1 MCVDVSGG
9 RKGAVPQPFL
19 NLLHR
24 YAVHHH
30 QAGAAVA
37 QIVETDVLQSVLGQQ
52 PVEVLRHEV
61 RADQLAFL
69 IGADE
74 IQILSAVALLEQL
87 AVKLLLFLLLQKFFF
102 HSRDQRQGTAAGLVL
117 HHIADHRNVLAVHQL
132 FRHLVIDDDGLAL
145 KVDRRPLQP
154 KHLAA
159 AQTVVGCN
167 EDAQVQG
174 VILRYFQQLLDFIL
188 GVEVGPEAVLLRAV
202 NFQHLLNKNEIRFLH
217 NYYLGSQPVLQRTKE
232 YHAEITNRIV
242 ENHANECVGFYTG
255 YMSGTPCSYVR
266 SETAT
271 GDGEEIARLSNALQY
286 EGKDALDRRLWQ
298 WMLECG
304 QGYRIVLPDKGYNGH
319 YPDETPLLV
328 DVPDPDMAYVIYNS
342 GIGHKPI
349 ANVLHISRNYQND
362 LNDLI
367 CVYTPNQYF
376 EIDNGKITKS
386 ENHSLGMLPM
396 VEYKLNPE
404 RMGLFEPAIPVLDAI
419 NDLESNRLDGV
430 AQFIQS
436 IMVFTNCLVD
446 KDALDQVKE
455 LGAMCLKSTS
465 GLPASVSQ
473 IANELDQQQSQTL
486 LDSMLNVYRSLT
498 AMPSATGSENAT
510 SDNVGAVIVR
520 NGWNHTEARAQQYEN
535 MFKYAERQSLS
546 VMLKILRDTAGSKLM
561 ASDINIKLPRRQY
574 DNQQSKVQIFAQM
587 IQQPID
593 PQLAFTTPGLF
604 PDPQAAY
611 EMSKPFLIAAGKLGE
626 DGKAPKPQEQQP
638 EQVVEAN
645 KTSNEQSDS
654 INKETEGE

>member
-1 MCVDVSGG
+1 MAEYQMIVNG
-9 RKGAVPQPFL
+9 FL
-19 NLLHR
+19 NEPLTGR
-24 YAVHHH
+24 RP
-30 QAGAAVA
+30 
-37 QIVETDVLQSVLGQQ
+37 IET
-52 PVEVLRHEV
+52 PETEIN
-61 RADQLAFL
+61 RA
-69 IGADE
+69 
-74 IQILSAVALLEQL
+74 
-87 AVKLLLFLLLQKFFF
+87 
-102 HSRDQRQGTAAGLVL
+102 
-117 HHIADHRNVLAVHQL
+117 NVL
-132 FRHLVIDDDGLAL
+132 
-145 KVDRRPLQP
+145 KVVMGKAEP
-154 KHLAA
+154 
-159 AQTVVGCN
+159 
-167 EDAQVQG
+167 
-174 VILRYFQQLLDFIL
+174 I
-188 GVEVGPEAVLLRAV
+188 
-202 NFQHLLNKNEIRFLH
+202 HLLNKNEIRFLH
-217 NYYLGSQPVLQRTKE
+217 NYYLGGQPVLHRTKK

-304 QGYRIVLPDKGYNGH
+304 QGYRIVLPDKGYNGN

-349 ANVLHISRNYQND
+349 ANVLHIPRNYQND

-376 EIDNGKITKS
+376 EIDNGKVTKS

-446 KDALDQVKE
+446 KDTLDQVKE

-473 IANELDQQQSQTL
+473 IANELDQQQSQTF

-561 ASDINIKLPRRQY
+561 ASDVEIRLPRRQY
-574 DNQQSKVQIFAQM
+574 DNLQSKVQVFIQM
-587 IQQPID
+587 LNSSAD
-593 PQLAFTTPGLF
+593 PHLAFEISHLYT
-604 PDPQAAY
+604 DPEAAY
-611 EMSKPFLIAAGKLGE
+611 QASVPFLIAAGKLGE
-626 DGKAPKPQEQQP
+626 DGKAPKPQEQPKQDATGTN
-638 EQVVEAN
+638 VGNMAN
-645 KTSNEQSDS
+645 KQSADT
-654 INKETEGE
+654 NKETEGE

>member
-1 MCVDVSGG
+1 M
-9 RKGAVPQPFL
+9 AE
-19 NLLHR
+19 
-24 YAVHHH
+24 Y
-30 QAGAAVA
+30 
-37 QIVETDVLQSVLGQQ
+37 
-52 PVEVLRHEV
+52 
-61 RADQLAFL
+61 
-69 IGADE
+69 
-74 IQILSAVALLEQL
+74 
-87 AVKLLLFLLLQKFFF
+87 
-102 HSRDQRQGTAAGLVL
+102 
-117 HHIADHRNVLAVHQL
+117 
-132 FRHLVIDDDGLAL
+132 
-145 KVDRRPLQP
+145 
-154 KHLAA
+154 
-159 AQTVVGCN
+159 QTVVGGFLN
-167 EDAQVQG
+167 EPLTG
-174 VILRYFQQLLDFIL
+174 RRPI
-188 GVEVGPEAVLLRAV
+188 ETPETEINQTNVLKVVMGKAEPI
-202 NFQHLLNKNEIRFLH
+202 HLLNKNEIRFLH
-217 NYYLGSQPVLQRTKE
+217 NYYLGSQPVLHRTKE

-304 QGYRIVLPDKGYNGH
+304 QGYRIVLPDKGYNGN

-349 ANVLHISRNYQND
+349 ANVLHIPRNYQND

-376 EIDNGKITKS
+376 EIDNGKVTKS

-498 AMPSATGSENAT
+498 AIPSATGSENAT

-561 ASDINIKLPRRQY
+561 ASDVEIRLPRRQY
-574 DNQQSKVQIFAQM
+574 DNLQSKVQVFIQM
-587 IQQPID
+587 LDSSAD
-593 PQLAFTTPGLF
+593 PHLAFEISHLYT
-604 PDPQAAY
+604 DPEAAY
-611 EMSKPFLIAAGKLGE
+611 QASVPFLIAAGKLGE
-626 DGKAPKPQEQQP
+626 DGKAPKPQEQPKQDDTDTN
-638 EQVVEAN
+638 AGN
-645 KTSNEQSDS
+645 TADKQSADT
-654 INKETEGE
+654 NKETEGE

>member
-1 MCVDVSGG
+1 MAEYQIVVDG
-9 RKGAVPQPFL
+9 FL
-19 NLLHR
+19 NNPLTGR
-24 YAVHHH
+24 RP
-30 QAGAAVA
+30 
-37 QIVETDVLQSVLGQQ
+37 IET
-52 PVEVLRHEV
+52 PETEIN
-61 RADQLAFL
+61 RA
-69 IGADE
+69 
-74 IQILSAVALLEQL
+74 
-87 AVKLLLFLLLQKFFF
+87 
-102 HSRDQRQGTAAGLVL
+102 
-117 HHIADHRNVLAVHQL
+117 NVL
-132 FRHLVIDDDGLAL
+132 
-145 KVDRRPLQP
+145 KVVMGKAEP
-154 KHLAA
+154 
-159 AQTVVGCN
+159 
-167 EDAQVQG
+167 
-174 VILRYFQQLLDFIL
+174 I
-188 GVEVGPEAVLLRAV
+188 
-202 NFQHLLNKNEIRFLH
+202 HLLNKNEIRFLH
-217 NYYLGSQPVLQRTKE
+217 NYYLGSQPVLHRTKE
-232 YHAEITNRIV
+232 YRAEITNRIV

-304 QGYRIVLPDKGYNGH
+304 QGYRIVLPDKGYNGN

-349 ANVLHISRNYQND
+349 ANVLHIPRNCQND

-376 EIDNGKITKS
+376 EIDNGKVVNEGGNGKY
-386 ENHSLGMLPM
+386 HSLGMLPM

-465 GLPASVSQ
+465 GLTASVSQ

-587 IQQPID
+587 LQQTID

-626 DGKAPKPQEQQP
+626 DGKAPKPQEQPKQDITDTNAGNTVDKQP
-638 EQVVEAN
+638 NNA
-645 KTSNEQSDS
+645 D
-654 INKETEGE
+654 GEKDNA

>member
-1 MCVDVSGG
+1 MAEYQMVVGG
-9 RKGAVPQPFL
+9 FL
-19 NLLHR
+19 NNPLTGR
-24 YAVHHH
+24 RP
-30 QAGAAVA
+30 
-37 QIVETDVLQSVLGQQ
+37 IETS
-52 PVEVLRHEV
+52 ET
-61 RADQLAFL
+61 
-69 IGADE
+69 E
-74 IQILSAVALLEQL
+74 INLE
-87 AVKLLLFLLLQKFFF
+87 
-102 HSRDQRQGTAAGLVL
+102 
-117 HHIADHRNVLAVHQL
+117 NVL
-132 FRHLVIDDDGLAL
+132 
-145 KVDRRPLQP
+145 KVVMGKAEP
-154 KHLAA
+154 
-159 AQTVVGCN
+159 
-167 EDAQVQG
+167 
-174 VILRYFQQLLDFIL
+174 I
-188 GVEVGPEAVLLRAV
+188 
-202 NFQHLLNKNEIRFLH
+202 HLLNKNEIRFLH
-217 NYYLGSQPVLQRTKE
+217 NYYLGSQPVLLRTKE

-304 QGYRIVLPDKGYNGH
+304 QGYRIVLPDKGNNGN

-349 ANVLHISRNYQND
+349 ANVLHIPRNYQND

-376 EIDNGKITKS
+376 EIDNGKVVNERGNGKY
-386 ENHSLGMLPM
+386 HSLGMLPM

-446 KDALDQVKE
+446 KDALGQVKE

-535 MFKYAERQSLS
+535 MFKFSERQSLS

-587 IQQPID
+587 LSQSID

-626 DGKAPKPQEQQP
+626 DGKAPKLQEQPKQDVTDTNAGNMADNQP
-638 EQVVEAN
+638 NNA
-645 KTSNEQSDS
+645 D
-654 INKETEGE
+654 GEKCNA

>member
-1 MCVDVSGG
+1 MAEYQIVVDG
-9 RKGAVPQPFL
+9 FL
-19 NLLHR
+19 NNPLTGR
-24 YAVHHH
+24 RP
-30 QAGAAVA
+30 
-37 QIVETDVLQSVLGQQ
+37 IET
-52 PVEVLRHEV
+52 PETEIN
-61 RADQLAFL
+61 RA
-69 IGADE
+69 
-74 IQILSAVALLEQL
+74 
-87 AVKLLLFLLLQKFFF
+87 
-102 HSRDQRQGTAAGLVL
+102 
-117 HHIADHRNVLAVHQL
+117 NVL
-132 FRHLVIDDDGLAL
+132 
-145 KVDRRPLQP
+145 KVVMGKAEP
-154 KHLAA
+154 
-159 AQTVVGCN
+159 
-167 EDAQVQG
+167 
-174 VILRYFQQLLDFIL
+174 I
-188 GVEVGPEAVLLRAV
+188 
-202 NFQHLLNKNEIRFLH
+202 HLLNKNENRFLH
-217 NYYLGSQPVLQRTKE
+217 NYYLGSQPVLHRTKE

-304 QGYRIVLPDKGYNGH
+304 QGYRIVLPDKGYNGN

-349 ANVLHISRNYQND
+349 ANVLHIPRNYQND

-376 EIDNGKITKS
+376 EIDNGKVTKS

-446 KDALDQVKE
+446 ENALKQVKE
-455 LGAMCLKSTS
+455 LGAMCLKSTP

-535 MFKYAERQSLS
+535 MFKFSERQSLS

-561 ASDINIKLPRRQY
+561 ASDVEIRLPRRQY
-574 DNQQSKVQIFAQM
+574 DNLQSKVQVFIQM
-587 IQQPID
+587 LDSSAD
-593 PQLAFTTPGLF
+593 PHLAFEISHLYT
-604 PDPQAAY
+604 DPEAAY
-611 EMSKPFLIAAGKLGE
+611 QASVPFLIAAGKLGE
-626 DGKAPKPQEQQP
+626 DGKAPKPQEQP
-638 EQVVEAN
+638 VDHIVDAN
-645 KTSNEQSDS
+645 KMMNEQADEK
-654 INKETEGE
+654 NGGEK

>member
-1 MCVDVSGG
+1 MAEYQIVVDG
-9 RKGAVPQPFL
+9 FL
-19 NLLHR
+19 NKPLTGR
-24 YAVHHH
+24 RPIETPETEIN
-30 QAGAAVA
+30 QA
-37 QIVETDVLQSVLGQQ
+37 
-52 PVEVLRHEV
+52 
-61 RADQLAFL
+61 
-69 IGADE
+69 
-74 IQILSAVALLEQL
+74 
-87 AVKLLLFLLLQKFFF
+87 
-102 HSRDQRQGTAAGLVL
+102 
-117 HHIADHRNVLAVHQL
+117 NVL
-132 FRHLVIDDDGLAL
+132 
-145 KVDRRPLQP
+145 KVVMGKAEP
-154 KHLAA
+154 
-159 AQTVVGCN
+159 
-167 EDAQVQG
+167 
-174 VILRYFQQLLDFIL
+174 I
-188 GVEVGPEAVLLRAV
+188 
-202 NFQHLLNKNEIRFLH
+202 HLLNKNEIRFLH
-217 NYYLGSQPVLQRTKE
+217 NYYLGSQPVLLRTKE

-304 QGYRIVLPDKGYNGH
+304 QGYRIVLPDKGYNGN

-349 ANVLHISRNYQND
+349 ANVLHIPRNYQND

-376 EIDNGKITKS
+376 EIDNGKVTKS

-446 KDALDQVKE
+446 ENALKQVKE

-465 GLPASVSQ
+465 SLPASVSQ

-535 MFKYAERQSLS
+535 MFKFSERQSLS

-561 ASDINIKLPRRQY
+561 ASDVEIRLPRRQY
-574 DNQQSKVQIFAQM
+574 DNLQSKVQVFVQM
-587 IQQPID
+587 LDSSAD
-593 PQLAFTTPGLF
+593 PHLAFEISHLYT
-604 PDPQAAY
+604 DPEAAY
-611 EMSKPFLIAAGKLGE
+611 QASVPFLIAAGKLGK
-626 DGKAPKPQEQQP
+626 DGKAPKPQEQPKQDATDTNAGNM
-638 EQVVEAN
+638 AN
-645 KTSNEQSDS
+645 KQSADTNS
-654 INKETEGE
+654 ENSDGIKQ

>member
-1 MCVDVSGG
+1 M
-9 RKGAVPQPFL
+9 AE
-19 NLLHR
+19 
-24 YAVHHH
+24 Y
-30 QAGAAVA
+30 
-37 QIVETDVLQSVLGQQ
+37 QIVVDGSLNEPLTGRRPIET
-52 PVEVLRHEV
+52 PETEIN
-61 RADQLAFL
+61 RA
-69 IGADE
+69 
-74 IQILSAVALLEQL
+74 
-87 AVKLLLFLLLQKFFF
+87 
-102 HSRDQRQGTAAGLVL
+102 
-117 HHIADHRNVLAVHQL
+117 NVL
-132 FRHLVIDDDGLAL
+132 
-145 KVDRRPLQP
+145 KVVMGKAEP
-154 KHLAA
+154 
-159 AQTVVGCN
+159 
-167 EDAQVQG
+167 
-174 VILRYFQQLLDFIL
+174 I
-188 GVEVGPEAVLLRAV
+188 
-202 NFQHLLNKNEIRFLH
+202 HLLNKNEIRLLH
-217 NYYLGSQPVLQRTKE
+217 NYYLGSQPVLHRTKE

-304 QGYRIVLPDKGYNGH
+304 QGYRIVLPDKGYNGN

-349 ANVLHISRNYQND
+349 ANVLHIPRNYQND

-376 EIDNGKITKS
+376 EIDNGKVTKS

-535 MFKYAERQSLS
+535 MFKFSERQSLS
-546 VMLKILRDTAGSKLM
+546 VMLKILRDTAGSNLM
-561 ASDINIKLPRRQY
+561 ASDVEIRLPRRQY
-574 DNQQSKVQIFAQM
+574 DNLQSKVQVFIQM
-587 IQQPID
+587 LDSSAD
-593 PQLAFTTPGLF
+593 PHLAFEISHLYT
-604 PDPQAAY
+604 DPEAAY
-611 EMSKPFLIAAGKLGE
+611 QASVPFLIAAGKLGE
-626 DGKAPKPQEQQP
+626 DGKAPRPQEQP
-638 EQVVEAN
+638 VDHIVNAYKLLSEQAN
-645 KTSNEQSDS
+645 AKNG
-654 INKETEGE
+654 GEK

>member
-1 MCVDVSGG
+1 M
-9 RKGAVPQPFL
+9 AE
-19 NLLHR
+19 
-24 YAVHHH
+24 Y
-30 QAGAAVA
+30 
-37 QIVETDVLQSVLGQQ
+37 
-52 PVEVLRHEV
+52 
-61 RADQLAFL
+61 
-69 IGADE
+69 
-74 IQILSAVALLEQL
+74 
-87 AVKLLLFLLLQKFFF
+87 
-102 HSRDQRQGTAAGLVL
+102 
-117 HHIADHRNVLAVHQL
+117 
-132 FRHLVIDDDGLAL
+132 
-145 KVDRRPLQP
+145 
-154 KHLAA
+154 
-159 AQTVVGCN
+159 QTVVSGFLN
-167 EDAQVQG
+167 EPLTG
-174 VILRYFQQLLDFIL
+174 RRPI
-188 GVEVGPEAVLLRAV
+188 ETPETEINQENVLKVVMGKAEPI
-202 NFQHLLNKNEIRFLH
+202 HLLNKNEIRFLH
-217 NYYLGSQPVLQRTKE
+217 NYYLGSQPVLLRTKE

-304 QGYRIVLPDKGYNGH
+304 QGYRIVLPDKGYNGN

-349 ANVLHISRNYQND
+349 ANVLHIPRNYQND

-376 EIDNGKITKS
+376 EIDNGKITKT

-446 KDALDQVKE
+446 ENALKQVKE

-535 MFKYAERQSLS
+535 MFKFSERQSLS

-561 ASDINIKLPRRQY
+561 ASDVEIRLPRRQY
-574 DNQQSKVQIFAQM
+574 DNLQSKVQVFIQM
-587 IQQPID
+587 LDSSAD
-593 PQLAFTTPGLF
+593 PHLAFEISHLYT
-604 PDPQAAY
+604 DPEAAY
-611 EMSKPFLIAAGKLGE
+611 QASVPFLIAAGKLGE
-626 DGKAPKPQEQQP
+626 DGKAPKPQEQLKQDAP
-638 EQVVEAN
+638 DTNAGNTERSDDFVNVN
-645 KTSNEQSDS
+645 KIGTN
-654 INKETEGE
+654 

>member
-1 MCVDVSGG
+1 MAEYQLVVNG
-9 RKGAVPQPFL
+9 FL
-19 NLLHR
+19 NTPLTGR
-24 YAVHHH
+24 RP
-30 QAGAAVA
+30 
-37 QIVETDVLQSVLGQQ
+37 IETPEVEIN
-52 PVEVLRHEV
+52 RN
-61 RADQLAFL
+61 
-69 IGADE
+69 
-74 IQILSAVALLEQL
+74 
-87 AVKLLLFLLLQKFFF
+87 
-102 HSRDQRQGTAAGLVL
+102 
-117 HHIADHRNVLAVHQL
+117 NVL
-132 FRHLVIDDDGLAL
+132 
-145 KVDRRPLQP
+145 KVVMG
-154 KHLAA
+154 KA
-159 AQTVVGCN
+159 
-167 EDAQVQG
+167 
-174 VILRYFQQLLDFIL
+174 
-188 GVEVGPEAVLLRAV
+188 EAI
-202 NFQHLLNKNEIRFLH
+202 HLLNKNEIRFLH
-217 NYYLGSQPVLQRTKE
+217 NYYLGSQPVLDRVKE
-232 YHAEITNRIV
+232 YHSEITNRIV
-242 ENHANECVGFYTG
+242 ENHANECVSFYTG

-266 SETAT
+266 SETAS

-286 EGKDALDRRLWQ
+286 EGKDSLDRRLWQ

-304 QGYRIVLPDKGYNGH
+304 QGYRIVLPDKGYAGN

-342 GIGHKPI
+342 GVGHKPI
-349 ANVLHISRNYQND
+349 ANVLHIPRDYQND

-367 CVYTPNQYF
+367 MVYTPNMCF
-376 EIDNGKITKS
+376 TIDNGKVVNG
-386 ENHSLGMLPM
+386 ENGAGEAHSLGMLPM

-404 RMGLFEPAIPVLDAI
+404 RMGLFEPAIPVLNAI

-446 KDALDQVKE
+446 KDALEQVKE

-546 VMLKILRDTAGSKLM
+546 VMLKIMRDMAQSKLM

-593 PQLAFTTPGLF
+593 PQLAFVTPGLF

-611 EMSKPFLIAAGKLGE
+611 EASVPFLIANGKLGE
-626 DGKAPKPQEQQP
+626 DGKAPKPQEQT
-638 EQVVEAN
+638 VNHFAN
-645 KTSNEQSDS
+645 NGKMVGNRADEQSANT
-654 INKETEGE
+654 NKETEGE

>member
-1 MCVDVSGG
+1 MAEYQIVVDG
-9 RKGAVPQPFL
+9 FL
-19 NLLHR
+19 NEPLTGR
-24 YAVHHH
+24 RS
-30 QAGAAVA
+30 
-37 QIVETDVLQSVLGQQ
+37 IET
-52 PVEVLRHEV
+52 PET
-61 RADQLAFL
+61 
-69 IGADE
+69 E
-74 IQILSAVALLEQL
+74 IN
-87 AVKLLLFLLLQKFFF
+87 
-102 HSRDQRQGTAAGLVL
+102 RT
-117 HHIADHRNVLAVHQL
+117 NVL
-132 FRHLVIDDDGLAL
+132 
-145 KVDRRPLQP
+145 KVVMGKAEP
-154 KHLAA
+154 
-159 AQTVVGCN
+159 
-167 EDAQVQG
+167 
-174 VILRYFQQLLDFIL
+174 I
-188 GVEVGPEAVLLRAV
+188 
-202 NFQHLLNKNEIRFLH
+202 HLLNKNEIRFLH
-217 NYYLGSQPVLQRTKE
+217 NYYLGSQPVLHRTKE

-304 QGYRIVLPDKGYNGH
+304 QGYRIVLPDKGYNGN

-349 ANVLHISRNYQND
+349 ANVLHIPRNYQND

-376 EIDNGKITKS
+376 EIDNGKVTKS

-446 KDALDQVKE
+446 EDALNKVKE

-535 MFKYAERQSLS
+535 YGLQNKLQTLPPSGLEPVGDFRQRHADHQHPCWRIPEWRALLHCGCSEHPGHDHYQRPCCHHHRRRHYRIPSDRLQ
-546 VMLKILRDTAGSKLM
+546 LRSGNRREHPHSHPLRYPCGNVCDRHRHVQVSWLLLP
-561 ASDINIKLPRRQY
+561 LPRRCARVHFLRRY
-574 DNQQSKVQIFAQM
+574 RLWARTLFA
-587 IQQPID
+587 
-593 PQLAFTTPGLF
+593 A
-604 PDPQAAY
+604 
-611 EMSKPFLIAAGKLGE
+611 
-626 DGKAPKPQEQQP
+626 
-638 EQVVEAN
+638 
-645 KTSNEQSDS
+645 
-654 INKETEGE
+654 

>member
-1 MCVDVSGG
+1 MAEYQMVVGG
-9 RKGAVPQPFL
+9 FL
-19 NLLHR
+19 NNPLTGR
-24 YAVHHH
+24 RP
-30 QAGAAVA
+30 
-37 QIVETDVLQSVLGQQ
+37 IETS
-52 PVEVLRHEV
+52 ET
-61 RADQLAFL
+61 
-69 IGADE
+69 E
-74 IQILSAVALLEQL
+74 INLE
-87 AVKLLLFLLLQKFFF
+87 
-102 HSRDQRQGTAAGLVL
+102 
-117 HHIADHRNVLAVHQL
+117 NVL
-132 FRHLVIDDDGLAL
+132 
-145 KVDRRPLQP
+145 KVVMGKAEP
-154 KHLAA
+154 
-159 AQTVVGCN
+159 
-167 EDAQVQG
+167 
-174 VILRYFQQLLDFIL
+174 I
-188 GVEVGPEAVLLRAV
+188 
-202 NFQHLLNKNEIRFLH
+202 HLLNKNEIRFLH
-217 NYYLGSQPVLQRTKE
+217 NYYLGSQPVLLRTKE

-304 QGYRIVLPDKGYNGH
+304 QGYRIVLPDKGNNGN

-328 DVPDPDMAYVIYNS
+328 DVPDPDMAYVVYNS

-349 ANVLHISRNYQND
+349 ANVLHIPRNYQND

-376 EIDNGKITKS
+376 EIDNGKVTKS

-446 KDALDQVKE
+446 EDALNKVKE

-535 MFKYAERQSLS
+535 MFKFSERQSLS

-587 IQQPID
+587 LQQTID

-626 DGKAPKPQEQQP
+626 DGKAPKLQEQQP
-638 EQVVEAN
+638 EQVVDAN
-645 KTSNEQSDS
+645 KTSDGQADS
-654 INKETEGE
+654 ANKETEGE

>member
-1 MCVDVSGG
+1 MAEYQIVVNG
-9 RKGAVPQPFL
+9 FL
-19 NLLHR
+19 NNPLTGR
-24 YAVHHH
+24 RP
-30 QAGAAVA
+30 
-37 QIVETDVLQSVLGQQ
+37 IET
-52 PVEVLRHEV
+52 PET
-61 RADQLAFL
+61 
-69 IGADE
+69 E
-74 IQILSAVALLEQL
+74 IDRE
-87 AVKLLLFLLLQKFFF
+87 
-102 HSRDQRQGTAAGLVL
+102 
-117 HHIADHRNVLAVHQL
+117 NVL
-132 FRHLVIDDDGLAL
+132 
-145 KVDRRPLQP
+145 KVVMGKAEP
-154 KHLAA
+154 
-159 AQTVVGCN
+159 
-167 EDAQVQG
+167 
-174 VILRYFQQLLDFIL
+174 I
-188 GVEVGPEAVLLRAV
+188 
-202 NFQHLLNKNEIRFLH
+202 HLLNKNEIRFLH
-217 NYYLGSQPVLQRTKE
+217 NYYLGSQPVLLRTKE

-266 SETAT
+266 SETAA

-304 QGYRIVLPDKGYNGH
+304 QGYRIVLPDKGYNGN

-349 ANVLHISRNYQND
+349 ANVLHIPRNYQND

-376 EIDNGKITKS
+376 EIDNGKVTKS

-446 KDALDQVKE
+446 DNALKQVKE
-455 LGAMCLKSTS
+455 LGAMCLKSTTS
-465 GLPASVSQ
+465 LPASVSQ

-535 MFKYAERQSLS
+535 MFKFAERQSLS
-546 VMLKILRDTAGSKLM
+546 VMLKILHDTAGSKLM
-561 ASDINIKLPRRQY
+561 ASDVEIRLPRRQY
-574 DNQQSKVQIFAQM
+574 DNLQSKVQVFTQM
-587 IQQPID
+587 LNSSAD
-593 PQLAFTTPGLF
+593 PHLAFEISHLYT
-604 PDPQAAY
+604 DPEAAY
-611 EMSKPFLIAAGKLGE
+611 QASVPFLIAAGKLGK
-626 DGKAPKPQEQQP
+626 DGKAPRPQEQPTDHIADTGKMVGKQA
-638 EQVVEAN
+638 EIKNGEKN
-645 KTSNEQSDS
+645 GETSSS
-654 INKETEGE
+654 Y

>member
-1 MCVDVSGG
+1 MAEYQIVVDG
-9 RKGAVPQPFL
+9 FL
-19 NLLHR
+19 NEPLTGR
-24 YAVHHH
+24 RP
-30 QAGAAVA
+30 
-37 QIVETDVLQSVLGQQ
+37 IET
-52 PVEVLRHEV
+52 PET
-61 RADQLAFL
+61 
-69 IGADE
+69 E
-74 IQILSAVALLEQL
+74 INQ
-87 AVKLLLFLLLQKFFF
+87 
-102 HSRDQRQGTAAGLVL
+102 T
-117 HHIADHRNVLAVHQL
+117 NVL
-132 FRHLVIDDDGLAL
+132 
-145 KVDRRPLQP
+145 KVVMGKTEP
-154 KHLAA
+154 
-159 AQTVVGCN
+159 
-167 EDAQVQG
+167 
-174 VILRYFQQLLDFIL
+174 I
-188 GVEVGPEAVLLRAV
+188 
-202 NFQHLLNKNEIRFLH
+202 HLLNKNEIRFLH
-217 NYYLGSQPVLQRTKE
+217 NYYLGSQPVLHRTKE

-304 QGYRIVLPDKGYNGH
+304 HGYRIVLPDKGYNGN

-349 ANVLHISRNYQND
+349 ANVLHIPRNYQND

-376 EIDNGKITKS
+376 EIDNGKVTKS

-535 MFKYAERQSLS
+535 MFKFAERQSLS
-546 VMLKILRDTAGSKLM
+546 VMLKILRDTAGSRLM
-561 ASDINIKLPRRQY
+561 ASDVEIRLPRRQY
-574 DNQQSKVQIFAQM
+574 DNLQSKVQVFIQM
-587 IQQPID
+587 LDSSAD
-593 PQLAFTTPGLF
+593 PHLAFEISHLYT
-604 PDPQAAY
+604 DPEAAY
-611 EMSKPFLIAAGKLGE
+611 QASVPFLIAAGKLGE
-626 DGKAPKPQEQQP
+626 DGKAPKPQEQP
-638 EQVVEAN
+638 KRDVTDTNVGNMAD
-645 KTSNEQSDS
+645 KQSTDT
-654 INKETEGE
+654 NKETEGE

>member
-1 MCVDVSGG
+1 MAEYQIVVDG
-9 RKGAVPQPFL
+9 FL
-19 NLLHR
+19 NNPLTGR
-24 YAVHHH
+24 RP
-30 QAGAAVA
+30 
-37 QIVETDVLQSVLGQQ
+37 IET
-52 PVEVLRHEV
+52 PET
-61 RADQLAFL
+61 
-69 IGADE
+69 E
-74 IQILSAVALLEQL
+74 INRV
-87 AVKLLLFLLLQKFFF
+87 
-102 HSRDQRQGTAAGLVL
+102 
-117 HHIADHRNVLAVHQL
+117 NVL
-132 FRHLVIDDDGLAL
+132 
-145 KVDRRPLQP
+145 KVVMGKAEP
-154 KHLAA
+154 
-159 AQTVVGCN
+159 
-167 EDAQVQG
+167 
-174 VILRYFQQLLDFIL
+174 I
-188 GVEVGPEAVLLRAV
+188 
-202 NFQHLLNKNEIRFLH
+202 HLLNKNEIRFLH
-217 NYYLGSQPVLQRTKE
+217 NYYLGSQPVLHRTKE
-232 YHAEITNRIV
+232 YHSEITNRIV

-304 QGYRIVLPDKGYNGH
+304 QGYRIVLPDKGYNGN

-349 ANVLHISRNYQND
+349 ANVLHIPRNYQND

-376 EIDNGKITKS
+376 EIDNGKVTKS

-535 MFKYAERQSLS
+535 MFKFAERQSLS
-546 VMLKILRDTAGSKLM
+546 VMLKILRDTAGSRLM
-561 ASDINIKLPRRQY
+561 ASDVEIRLPRRQY
-574 DNQQSKVQIFAQM
+574 DNLQSKVQVFIQM
-587 IQQPID
+587 LDSSAD
-593 PQLAFTTPGLF
+593 PHLAFEISHLYT
-604 PDPQAAY
+604 DPEAAY
-611 EMSKPFLIAAGKLGE
+611 QASVPFLIAAGKLGE
-626 DGKAPKPQEQQP
+626 DGKAPKPQEQP
-638 EQVVEAN
+638 KRDVTDTNVGNMAD
-645 KTSNEQSDS
+645 KQSTDT
-654 INKETEGE
+654 NKETEGE

>member
-1 MCVDVSGG
+1 MAEYQMVVGG
-9 RKGAVPQPFL
+9 FL
-19 NLLHR
+19 NNPLTGR
-24 YAVHHH
+24 RP
-30 QAGAAVA
+30 
-37 QIVETDVLQSVLGQQ
+37 IET
-52 PVEVLRHEV
+52 PET
-61 RADQLAFL
+61 
-69 IGADE
+69 E
-74 IQILSAVALLEQL
+74 INLE
-87 AVKLLLFLLLQKFFF
+87 
-102 HSRDQRQGTAAGLVL
+102 
-117 HHIADHRNVLAVHQL
+117 NVL
-132 FRHLVIDDDGLAL
+132 
-145 KVDRRPLQP
+145 KVVMGKAEP
-154 KHLAA
+154 
-159 AQTVVGCN
+159 
-167 EDAQVQG
+167 
-174 VILRYFQQLLDFIL
+174 I
-188 GVEVGPEAVLLRAV
+188 
-202 NFQHLLNKNEIRFLH
+202 HLLNKNEIRFLH
-217 NYYLGSQPVLQRTKE
+217 NYYLGSQPVLERTKE

-304 QGYRIVLPDKGYNGH
+304 QGYRIVLPDKGYGGN

-349 ANVLHISRNYQND
+349 ANVLHIPRNYQND

-376 EIDNGKITKS
+376 EIDNGKVTKS

-446 KDALDQVKE
+446 ENALKQVKE

-465 GLPASVSQ
+465 GLTASVSQ

-535 MFKYAERQSLS
+535 MFKFSERQSLS

-561 ASDINIKLPRRQY
+561 ASDVEIRLPRRQY
-574 DNQQSKVQIFAQM
+574 DNLQSKVQVFTQM
-587 IQQPID
+587 LGSSAD
-593 PQLAFTTPGLF
+593 PHLAFEISHLYT
-604 PDPQAAY
+604 DPEAAY
-611 EMSKPFLIAAGKLGE
+611 QASVPFLIAAGKLGE
-626 DGKAPKPQEQQP
+626 DGKAPKPQEQPKQNATDTNAGNMADKQP
-638 EQVVEAN
+638 NNA
-645 KTSNEQSDS
+645 D
-654 INKETEGE
+654 GEKDNA

>member
-1 MCVDVSGG
+1 MAEYQIVVDS
-9 RKGAVPQPFL
+9 FL
-19 NLLHR
+19 NNPLTGR
-24 YAVHHH
+24 RP
-30 QAGAAVA
+30 
-37 QIVETDVLQSVLGQQ
+37 IET
-52 PVEVLRHEV
+52 PET
-61 RADQLAFL
+61 
-69 IGADE
+69 E
-74 IQILSAVALLEQL
+74 IN
-87 AVKLLLFLLLQKFFF
+87 
-102 HSRDQRQGTAAGLVL
+102 RT
-117 HHIADHRNVLAVHQL
+117 NVL
-132 FRHLVIDDDGLAL
+132 
-145 KVDRRPLQP
+145 KVVMGKAEP
-154 KHLAA
+154 
-159 AQTVVGCN
+159 
-167 EDAQVQG
+167 
-174 VILRYFQQLLDFIL
+174 I
-188 GVEVGPEAVLLRAV
+188 
-202 NFQHLLNKNEIRFLH
+202 HLLNKNEIRFLH
-217 NYYLGSQPVLQRTKE
+217 NYYLGSQPVLHRTKE

-304 QGYRIVLPDKGYNGH
+304 QGYRIVLPDKGYNGN

-349 ANVLHISRNYQND
+349 ANVLHIPRNYQND

-376 EIDNGKITKS
+376 EIDNGKVTKS

-465 GLPASVSQ
+465 GLSASVSQ

-546 VMLKILRDTAGSKLM
+546 VMLKILRDTAGSNLM
-561 ASDINIKLPRRQY
+561 ASDVEIRLPRRQY
-574 DNQQSKVQIFAQM
+574 DNLQSKVQVFIQM
-587 IQQPID
+587 LDSSAD
-593 PQLAFTTPGLF
+593 PHLAFEISHLYT
-604 PDPQAAY
+604 DPEAAY
-611 EMSKPFLIAAGKLGE
+611 QASVPFLIAAGKLGE
-626 DGKAPKPQEQQP
+626 DGKAPKPQEQPKQD
-638 EQVVEAN
+638 VTDTNAGN
-645 KTSNEQSDS
+645 IADEQSTD

>member
-1 MCVDVSGG
+1 M
-9 RKGAVPQPFL
+9 AE
-19 NLLHR
+19 
-24 YAVHHH
+24 Y
-30 QAGAAVA
+30 
-37 QIVETDVLQSVLGQQ
+37 
-52 PVEVLRHEV
+52 
-61 RADQLAFL
+61 
-69 IGADE
+69 
-74 IQILSAVALLEQL
+74 
-87 AVKLLLFLLLQKFFF
+87 
-102 HSRDQRQGTAAGLVL
+102 
-117 HHIADHRNVLAVHQL
+117 
-132 FRHLVIDDDGLAL
+132 
-145 KVDRRPLQP
+145 
-154 KHLAA
+154 
-159 AQTVVGCN
+159 QTVVGGFLN
-167 EDAQVQG
+167 EPLTGRRPIETPETEINQTNVLK
-174 VILRYFQQLLDFIL
+174 VIMGKAEPI
-188 GVEVGPEAVLLRAV
+188 
-202 NFQHLLNKNEIRFLH
+202 HLLNKNEIRFLH
-217 NYYLGSQPVLQRTKE
+217 NYYLGSQPVLHRTKE

-304 QGYRIVLPDKGYNGH
+304 QGYRIVLPDKGYNGN

-349 ANVLHISRNYQND
+349 ANVLHIPRNYQND

-376 EIDNGKITKS
+376 EIDNGKVTKS

-587 IQQPID
+587 LSQSID

-626 DGKAPKPQEQQP
+626 DGKAPKLQEQPKQDVTDTNAGNMADNQP
-638 EQVVEAN
+638 NNA
-645 KTSNEQSDS
+645 D
-654 INKETEGE
+654 GEKCNA

>member
-1 MCVDVSGG
+1 MAEYEVVVNGFLRNPLTG
-9 RKGAVPQPFL
+9 RRQIEVP
-19 NLLHR
+19 
-24 YAVHHH
+24 
-30 QAGAAVA
+30 
-37 QIVETDVLQSVLGQQ
+37 ET
-52 PVEVLRHEV
+52 
-61 RADQLAFL
+61 
-69 IGADE
+69 E
-74 IQILSAVALLEQL
+74 INAE
-87 AVKLLLFLLLQKFFF
+87 
-102 HSRDQRQGTAAGLVL
+102 
-117 HHIADHRNVLAVHQL
+117 NVL
-132 FRHLVIDDDGLAL
+132 
-145 KVDRRPLQP
+145 KVVMGRCEPL
-154 KHLAA
+154 HM
-159 AQTVVGCN
+159 CN
-167 EDAQVQG
+167 
-174 VILRYFQQLLDFIL
+174 R
-188 GVEVGPEAVLLRAV
+188 
-202 NFQHLLNKNEIRFLH
+202 NEIRWLH
-217 NYYLGSQPVLQRTKE
+217 NYYLGNQPVLNRTKE
-232 YHAEITNRIV
+232 YHSEITNRIV
-242 ENHANECVGFYTG
+242 ENHANECVSFYTG
-255 YMSGTPCSYVR
+255 YMSGTPCAYVR
-266 SETAT
+266 SETST
-271 GDGEEIARLSNALQY
+271 GDGDEIAKLSNALQY
-286 EGKDALDRRLWQ
+286 EGKDSLDRRLWQ

-304 QGYRIVLPDKGYNGH
+304 QGYRIVLPDKGYVGN

-342 GIGHKPI
+342 GVGHKPI
-349 ANVLHISRNYQND
+349 ANVLHIPRNYQQD

-367 CVYTPNQYF
+367 MVYTPNMCF
-376 EIDNGKITKS
+376 TIDNGNLAKS
-386 ENHSLGMLPM
+386 ESHSLGMLPM
-396 VEYKLNPE
+396 VEYRLNPE

-446 KDALDQVKE
+446 KDALEQVKE

-546 VMLKILRDTAGSKLM
+546 VMLKIMRDMAQSKLM

-611 EMSKPFLIAAGKLGE
+611 EASVPFLIASGKLGE
-626 DGKAPKPQEQQP
+626 DGKAPKPQEQAVDHIVDTNKMVDD
-638 EQVVEAN
+638 EQSAN
-645 KTSNEQSDS
+645 KN
-654 INKETEGE
+654 NETEGE

>member
-1 MCVDVSGG
+1 MAEYQMIVDG
-9 RKGAVPQPFL
+9 FL
-19 NLLHR
+19 NEPLTGR
-24 YAVHHH
+24 RP
-30 QAGAAVA
+30 
-37 QIVETDVLQSVLGQQ
+37 IET
-52 PVEVLRHEV
+52 PETEIN
-61 RADQLAFL
+61 RA
-69 IGADE
+69 
-74 IQILSAVALLEQL
+74 
-87 AVKLLLFLLLQKFFF
+87 
-102 HSRDQRQGTAAGLVL
+102 
-117 HHIADHRNVLAVHQL
+117 NVL
-132 FRHLVIDDDGLAL
+132 
-145 KVDRRPLQP
+145 KVVMGKAEP
-154 KHLAA
+154 
-159 AQTVVGCN
+159 
-167 EDAQVQG
+167 
-174 VILRYFQQLLDFIL
+174 I
-188 GVEVGPEAVLLRAV
+188 
-202 NFQHLLNKNEIRFLH
+202 HLLNKNEIRFLH
-217 NYYLGSQPVLQRTKE
+217 NYYLGSQPVLERTKE

-304 QGYRIVLPDKGYNGH
+304 QGYRIVLPDKGYNGN

-349 ANVLHISRNYQND
+349 ANVLHIPRNYQND

-376 EIDNGKITKS
+376 EIDNGKVTKS

-535 MFKYAERQSLS
+535 MFKFSERQSLS
-546 VMLKILRDTAGSKLM
+546 VMLKILRDAAGSKLM
-561 ASDINIKLPRRQY
+561 ASDVEIRLPRRQY
-574 DNQQSKVQIFAQM
+574 DNLQSKVQVFIQM
-587 IQQPID
+587 LDSSAD
-593 PQLAFTTPGLF
+593 PHLAFEISHLYT
-604 PDPQAAY
+604 DPEAAY
-611 EMSKPFLIAAGKLGE
+611 QASVPFLIAAGKLGK
-626 DGKAPKPQEQQP
+626 DGKAPKPQEQP
-638 EQVVEAN
+638 TDYISDNGKMVGEQAN
-645 KTSNEQSDS
+645 A
-654 INKETEGE
+654 KEEGQK

>member
-1 MCVDVSGG
+1 MAEYQVVVDG
-9 RKGAVPQPFL
+9 FL
-19 NLLHR
+19 NNPLTGR
-24 YAVHHH
+24 RP
-30 QAGAAVA
+30 
-37 QIVETDVLQSVLGQQ
+37 IET
-52 PVEVLRHEV
+52 PET
-61 RADQLAFL
+61 
-69 IGADE
+69 E
-74 IQILSAVALLEQL
+74 INQ
-87 AVKLLLFLLLQKFFF
+87 
-102 HSRDQRQGTAAGLVL
+102 T
-117 HHIADHRNVLAVHQL
+117 NVL
-132 FRHLVIDDDGLAL
+132 
-145 KVDRRPLQP
+145 KVVMGKAEP
-154 KHLAA
+154 
-159 AQTVVGCN
+159 
-167 EDAQVQG
+167 
-174 VILRYFQQLLDFIL
+174 I
-188 GVEVGPEAVLLRAV
+188 
-202 NFQHLLNKNEIRFLH
+202 HLLNKNEIRFLH
-217 NYYLGSQPVLQRTKE
+217 NYYLGSQPVLLRTKE
-232 YHAEITNRIV
+232 YHSEITNRIV

-304 QGYRIVLPDKGYNGH
+304 QGYRIVLPDKGYNGN

-349 ANVLHISRNYQND
+349 ANVLHIPRNYQND

-376 EIDNGKITKS
+376 EIDNGKVTKS

-446 KDALDQVKE
+446 ENALKQVKE

-535 MFKYAERQSLS
+535 MFKFSERQSLS
-546 VMLKILRDTAGSKLM
+546 VMLKILRDAAGSKLM
-561 ASDINIKLPRRQY
+561 ASDVEIRLPRRQY
-574 DNQQSKVQIFAQM
+574 DNLQSKVQVFTQM
-587 IQQPID
+587 LGSSAD
-593 PQLAFTTPGLF
+593 PHLAFEISHLYT
-604 PDPQAAY
+604 DPEAAY
-611 EMSKPFLIAAGKLGE
+611 QASVPFLIAAGKLGE
-626 DGKAPKPQEQQP
+626 DGKAPKPQEQLKQDAP
-638 EQVVEAN
+638 DTNVWNTERSDDFVNVN
-645 KTSNEQSDS
+645 KIGTN
-654 INKETEGE
+654 

>member
-1 MCVDVSGG
+1 MAEYQMIVDG
-9 RKGAVPQPFL
+9 FL
-19 NLLHR
+19 NEPLTGR
-24 YAVHHH
+24 RPIETPETEIN
-30 QAGAAVA
+30 QA
-37 QIVETDVLQSVLGQQ
+37 
-52 PVEVLRHEV
+52 
-61 RADQLAFL
+61 
-69 IGADE
+69 
-74 IQILSAVALLEQL
+74 
-87 AVKLLLFLLLQKFFF
+87 
-102 HSRDQRQGTAAGLVL
+102 
-117 HHIADHRNVLAVHQL
+117 NVL
-132 FRHLVIDDDGLAL
+132 
-145 KVDRRPLQP
+145 KVVMGKAEP
-154 KHLAA
+154 
-159 AQTVVGCN
+159 
-167 EDAQVQG
+167 
-174 VILRYFQQLLDFIL
+174 I
-188 GVEVGPEAVLLRAV
+188 
-202 NFQHLLNKNEIRFLH
+202 HLLNKNEIRFLH
-217 NYYLGSQPVLQRTKE
+217 NYYLGSQPVLLRTKE

-304 QGYRIVLPDKGYNGH
+304 QGYRIVLPDKGYGGN

-349 ANVLHISRNYQND
+349 ANVLHIPRNYQND

-376 EIDNGKITKS
+376 EIDNGKVTKS

-535 MFKYAERQSLS
+535 MFKFSERQSLS

-561 ASDINIKLPRRQY
+561 ASDVEIRLPRRQY
-574 DNQQSKVQIFAQM
+574 DNLQSKVQVFTQM
-587 IQQPID
+587 LGSSAD
-593 PQLAFTTPGLF
+593 PHLAFEISHLYT
-604 PDPQAAY
+604 DPEAAY
-611 EMSKPFLIAAGKLGE
+611 QASVPFLIAAGKLGE
-626 DGKAPKPQEQQP
+626 DGKAPKPQEQLKQD
-638 EQVVEAN
+638 ATDTN
-645 KTSNEQSDS
+645 ARNMTDKQSADT
-654 INKETEGE
+654 NKETKGE